1 MFVAKD
7 ANGMLR
13 NPENVPL
20 IVRLGRAR
28 KMTEMLGSGTYHNK
42 REIADMFSMSMSQVS
57 RTCRA
62 AFLSPVIVEKLV
74 TGAIPFAR
82 FAAVSDK
89 LIALPLWS
97 ESELHALLGIE

>member
-13 NPENVPL
+13 NPENVPH

-28 KMTEMLGSGTYHNK
+28 KMVEMLGSGTYHDK

-82 FAAVSDK
+82 FAAVSDN